1 MYTQTRRNMLTNRQ
15 KSLVIALLVSIFTY
29 GLYETSHR
37 LPGTIVDEATRLQQ
51 DVVCQANTQQTAST
65 GETGQVFD
73 RFNNRMACDLCQPD
87 DVFCLSIG

>member
-1 MYTQTRRNMLTNRQ
+1 M
-15 KSLVIALLVSIFTY
+15 IALVVAICTY
-29 GLYETSHR
+29 GLYETSR
-37 LPGTIVDEATRLQQ
+37 SWPGTVLDEATRLQQ

-87 DVFCLSIG
+87 DVFCLSIGWVFEIAGDCVHAHPG